1 MNGRILRVAVVAG
14 LMVLG
19 VTEGLWAQE
28 APGVDEIVAKANRAA
43 YYQGKDGRAQV
54 SMTITDRQGRTR
66 EREFIILRS
75 DVEPADATGEAPD
88 GAQKFYVYFTKPADV
103 NKQAFL
109 VWKHV
114 GKDDDRW
121 LYLPAL
127 NLVKRIAASDERTSF
142 VGSNFFYEDVSG
154 RGLEE
159 DTHELIETTANYYVV
174 KNKPVKPEA
183 VEFSEYT
190 VYIHKATFLPV
201 KIEYL
206 DKNGEKYR
214 VYEALAVETVDGF
227 PTVTKSRMQDLKGG
241 GETTLSYSSVKYNVG
256 LPDDIF
262 TERYLQNAPRQY
274 LR

>member
-1 MNGRILRVAVVAG
+1 MNGRILTVAIAVG
-14 LMVLG
+14 LLLSG
-19 VTEGLWAQE
+19 LSEGPWAQE
-28 APGVDEIVAKANRAA
+28 TPGVDEIVAKANHAA

-54 SMTITDRQGRTR
+54 SMTITDSQGRTR
-66 EREFIILRS
+66 GREFTILRS
-75 DVEPADATGEAPD
+75 DVEPADATGEGSD

-109 VWKHV
+109 VWKQI
-114 GKDDDRW
+114 GRDDDRW

-142 VGSNFFYEDVSG
+142 VGSHFFYEDVSG
-154 RGLEE
+154 RGIEE

-174 KNKPVKPEA
+174 KSKPLKPEA

-190 VYIHKATFLPV
+190 VYIHKTTFLPV

-206 DKNGEKYR
+206 DKNGDRYR